1 MGSIATNEFQASW
14 PRTEKGITMRQLT
27 TRRLAV
33 VAAAAVGL
41 SGAAGVALAAGG
53 SARSSGPEYASGI
66 GNPFADASAVVHV
79 VHTGN
84 GRTHVTLHVRGVDA
98 QPGRIFGA
106 HVHQLPCGTS
116 GAQAGPHYAHEG
128 ATGSLEQREVW
139 LDFAI
144 NAAGAGDA
152 EAKRPWP
159 LDESSPRS
167 VIIHAQPTDGAGAAG
182 ARLACIDL
190 DGQS

>member
-1 MGSIATNEFQASW
+1 MKHF
-14 PRTEKGITMRQLT
+14 T

-33 VAAAAVGL
+33 AAAATVGL
-41 SGAAGVALAAGG
+41 SGAAGVAFAAGG
-53 SARSSGPEYASGI
+53 SARSLGPEYASGA

-84 GRTHVTLHVRGVDA
+84 GRTHVTLHVSGVDA
-98 QPGRIFGA
+98 QPGRVFGA

-116 GAQAGPHYAHEG
+116 GAEAGPHYAHEG
-128 ATGSLEQREVW
+128 AIGSLEQREVW
-139 LDFAI
+139 LDVAI
-144 NAAGAGDA
+144 GAAGAGHA

-167 VIIHAQPTDGAGAAG
+167 VIIHADPTNEVGAAG